1 MMWGTWI
8 FTAKDGRKHVV
19 ANGKTWH
26 AAREEAATA
35 LGVPPAD
42 LQFKHE
48 DTPKPEP
55 ETCDHC
61 NLPAPGGEC
70 PVCPPKRVK
79 IEHVLEPAPLFIAK
93 PAPKAGLVTV
103 FAPCGCECHV
113 ESPKGLNAP
122 TLAVVDMCAR
132 HFRKYRRRRT
142 KKGVK

>member
-19 ANGKTWH
+19 ENVKTWH

-42 LQFKHE
+42 LRFTHE

-55 ETCDHC
+55 IT
-61 NLPAPGGEC
+61 
-70 PVCPPKRVK
+70 
-79 IEHVLEPAPLFIAK
+79 IEHVVDPAPLFMAK

-132 HFRKYRRRRT
+132 HLRKQGSARIRKS
-142 KKGVK
+142 KKGAK